1 MKAMRRR
8 IALPK
13 HCVRNP
19 REPSCF
25 AKLWS
30 AHASS
35 RRFSTLLHCVNINSP
50 FRNDEEA
57 GGLRDYFHRLAWR
70 VSEVAQ
76 RKTQLYDE
84 HVRLGAKMVPFS
96 GWLMPVQYTG
106 IVEEHRAVRNSV
118 GIFDISHMGQFI
130 VDGAGAREW
139 LNTMLTNN
147 INKLD
152 VGTGQYSFLLNERG
166 GIIDD
171 LIVYRIGDQNFL
183 LVVNAARTEADFA
196 WLQKH
201 LPAVAAAVSA
211 ANTVQIDNRSANFGG
226 VAIQGPRV
234 VELFR
239 AVFGEGVQPPS
250 RNEIVDVPFD
260 ATTVS
265 VARTGYTGEDG
276 IEVFFAATDAV
287 KLWNA
292 ALEKGKPLGIKPCGL
307 GARDTLRL
315 EMCYPLNGSD
325 LSPERNPIE
334 AGLGFFVDLAKPNFI
349 GRDALLKTKQIGPRE
364 KLVAFRM
371 KEKGPP
377 PRPHY
382 AVVQNDERIGEVTSG
397 TLSPSLNWGMGM
409 AYVSSAHAKIG
420 AEIAIEIRGQ
430 RFPAIIEK
438 KPLYKKSA
446 V

>member
-1 MKAMRRR
+1 
-8 IALPK
+8 
-13 HCVRNP
+13 
-19 REPSCF
+19 
-25 AKLWS
+25 
-30 AHASS
+30 
-35 RRFSTLLHCVNINSP
+35 
-50 FRNDEEA
+50 
-57 GGLRDYFHRLAWR
+57 LRDYFHRLAWR

-76 RKTQLYDE
+76 RKTQLCEE

-106 IVEEHRAVRNSV
+106 IVEEHQAVRNSV

-171 LIVYRIGDQNFL
+171 LIVYRIGEQKFL
-183 LVVNAARTEADFA
+183 LIVNAARTEADFA

-239 AVFGEGVQPPS
+239 AVFGEDVQPPS

-276 IEVFFAATDAV
+276 IEVFFRAPDAV
-287 KLWNA
+287 KFWNA
-292 ALEKGKPLGIKPCGL
+292 SLEKGRPLGIKPSGL

-334 AGLGFFVDLAKPNFI
+334 AGLGFFVDLTKSNFI
-349 GRDALLKTKQIGPRE
+349 GRDVLLGTKEKGPRE
-364 KLVAFRM
+364 KLVPFRM

-382 AVVQNDERIGEVTSG
+382 AVFEKGERIGEVTSG
-397 TLSPSLNWGMGM
+397 TLSPSLNWGVGM
-409 AYVSSAHAKIG
+409 AYVSTARAKIG
-420 AEIAIEIRGQ
+420 AQIDIEIRGQ
-430 RFPAIIEK
+430 QFPAIIEK
-438 KPLYKKSA
+438 KPLYKKK
-446 V
+446 